1 MLEVETVGRKEGVR
15 PQLFAAAASC
25 FVLNTWK
32 IVPLLGQLGSLGEER
47 GDSCKFKN
55 KAGA

>member
-1 MLEVETVGRKEGVR
+1 MEAVGRKEGVQ
-15 PQLFAAAASC
+15 PQLFAAAVSC
-25 FVLNTWK
+25 CVLNTWK
-32 IVPLLGQLGSLGEER
+32 IVPLLGQLGSLGEEG